1 MRKTIL
7 LTLSVI
13 CCTILATG
21 CSKFNKLLKSNDY
34 ETIYASA
41 FKYYDEGKL
50 KRALTCFEQVEEP
63 FRGTRTA
70 PLSNCGHHPVRYQP
84 FAILHSS

>member
-50 KRALTCFEQVEEP
+50 NTSN
-63 FRGTRTA
+63 RTTSRPA
-70 PLSNCGHHPVRYQP
+70 PN
-84 FAILHSS
+84 SSTSSAANTAEARSSRMSKVCTP